1 MTSKSFGTRVVALS
15 LAAALTG
22 CAPRAAMAPSAF
34 AAQARPPRVADD
46 PALIRRFVEQLPI
59 GSHLTIVETSGAK
72 STVLLMAV
80 DQQGIVVRAK
90 TRIPEPARTVS
101 FDRLA
106 RVEPANKHDFAKGF
120 WIGTAVGAGSFFLF
134 LLSLVA
140 NGD

>member
-1 MTSKSFGTRVVALS
+1 MTSNSAVARLVAVALAAS
-15 LAAALTG
+15 LAG
-22 CAPRAAMAPSAF
+22 CAPRAAMAPRAF
-34 AAQARPPRVADD
+34 VTQARPPRVADD

-80 DQQGIVVRAK
+80 DPRGIVVRPK
-90 TRIPEPARTVS
+90 TRIPEPSRSVP

-120 WIGTAVGAGSFFLF
+120 WIGTAVGAGSFLLF

-140 NGD
+140 NSD